1 MYTLYLGLVGERGAV
16 AGESLDMAG
25 KGEASRNAP
34 LDGIG
39 VELTVGRG
47 LDERGLVVE
56 LFESDTS
63 NREDVALPLLAV
75 AVAVVAV
82 VAVVGI
88 GGVSGIEINS
98 SSLRLGARRSGD
110 TDRLEIVEVGE
121 VLGDMLLTLLAA
133 EGEAALAKIPLV
145 LLLAPFAPLVNPLP

>member
-1 MYTLYLGLVGERGAV
+1 
-16 AGESLDMAG
+16 
-25 KGEASRNAP
+25 
-34 LDGIG
+34 
-39 VELTVGRG
+39 
-47 LDERGLVVE
+47 
-56 LFESDTS
+56 
-63 NREDVALPLLAV
+63 
-75 AVAVVAV
+75 VVAV